1 MNDRG
6 QSIADTPAAPSW
18 WVSDGRGEQ
27 ETAAGY
33 GEMMDAMR
41 TLQERITTAV
51 PDATLV
57 AEVTR
62 HLEDLNRRLEPSA
75 AGHEWGRSGELVGNV
90 LGREQTLIPPVEIVA
105 EGETWLD
112 ARIRFGDYYRGS
124 NGAVHGG
131 TIPLVFD
138 DVLGRLSL
146 SGNRPVARTA
156 YMHVDFRSIT
166 PVGRLLT
173 LEARFEREE
182 GRKRCV
188 RGWLRDGERLC
199 AEAEAL
205 FVQLRPGQP

>member
-1 MNDRG
+1 
-6 QSIADTPAAPSW
+6 
-18 WVSDGRGEQ
+18 
-27 ETAAGY
+27 
-33 GEMMDAMR
+33 MMDAMR

-51 PDATLV
+51 LDATLV

-62 HLEDLNRRLEPSA
+62 DLEDLSRRLGPSVT
-75 AGHEWGRSGELVGNV
+75 GQESGRSDELVGNV
-90 LGREQTLIPPVEIVA
+90 LGRGQTLIPPIEIVA
-105 EGETWLD
+105 EGETWLE
-112 ARIRFGDYYRGS
+112 ARIHFGNYYRGS